1 MPVIPDCQQ
10 LGSDRL
16 LHRWGDIFSPP
27 GITNFWGVCQADL
40 DITGVRS
47 LNFPPFTNG
56 DKVTASLFLDGWY
69 FAALNHP
76 VAFAWYPD
84 RIVRES
90 EHEGLELTSEMILPF
105 GRTALLI
112 RLEIR
117 NCGGAERETVVKFG
131 TAAAITQNRST
142 GKLYIPPSE
151 DDNRVTIEPSR
162 RAVLFEALH
171 SQACSLQGLYPA
183 PDQADGFGLE
193 KRLCIPAGGAVT
205 LCYLNIPAETPAEA
219 FRQFDDLANEQIGR
233 LFYTHREAWDR
244 QIAAAFTPGNSEYS
258 GFLPTLHTRDEAIS
272 RLYYTCALGL
282 ICFRRDNPHS
292 VYGRAYD
299 TLMPRYWQT
308 TTFIWD
314 YFISGGAHALLD
326 PDVLRKYIGLW
337 MGTDLHSHFGTEYLN
352 GGTVGPWYAVNDY
365 ALISLADDYL
375 RWNGDFAWLE
385 SVPTAPTPAAGE
397 SPAAPAE
404 HKVIDFLREF
414 AFNYRRFRTPSGLAD
429 YGGINNLL
437 ECVSTY
443 IHEVAS
449 LNAGVIYGLR
459 TLAEILARQYR
470 DPGAGAC
477 LAEAEELL
485 QEVMKLYAAGGG
497 YWNARFPDG
506 ALVEVRHC
514 YDFMTILNT
523 LAGDLGGQQKEEMVR
538 FFVGEL
544 QTPLWMRALSPRD
557 PNALFSVR
565 PDHQWNGAYTA
576 WPALAAAGLYRIGR
590 ADIAFPWLQGVARS
604 ANQGPFGQCHFVESA
619 MPPES
624 GGARKVFYEWPY
636 GSDWACSSCGSY
648 LTAIIE
654 GIFGVRASKF
664 DGISAAP
671 QFGGFDPGA
680 ELHNLRYREKRY
692 NVSRKGLTQISGS

>member
-1 MPVIPDCQQ
+1 MPVIPDSQS

-16 LHRWGDIFSPP
+16 LHRFGDIFSPP

-69 FAALNHP
+69 FAAHNQSI
-76 VAFAWYPD
+76 AFTWYPD
-84 RIVRES
+84 RVVREA
-90 EHEGLELTSEMILPF
+90 EHEGLQLTSEMILPF
-105 GRTALLI
+105 GRTALVM

-117 NCGGAERETVVKFG
+117 NLGGAEREVAIKFG
-131 TAAAITQNRST
+131 TAAAVTQNRET

-151 DDNRVTIEPSR
+151 GDNGVTVEPSR

-183 PDQADGFGLE
+183 PDRADGFGLE
-193 KRLCIPAGGAVT
+193 KRLQIPAGGAVT
-205 LCYLNIPAETPAEA
+205 LWYFNIIAESPAEA
-219 FRQFDDLANEQIGR
+219 FRQFDALANEQISR
-233 LFYTHREAWDR
+233 LFAGHREAWDR

-258 GFLPTLHTRDEAIS
+258 GFLPTLHTRDEAIA

-282 ICFRRDNPHS
+282 LYFRRDNPHS

-326 PDVLRKYIGLW
+326 PAVLRKYIGLW

-385 SVPTAPTPAAGE
+385 SVSAANAPAVGE
-397 SPAAPAE
+397 SPAAPGE
-404 HKVIDFLREF
+404 RKVIDYLREF
-414 AFNYRRFRTPSGLAD
+414 AFNYRRFKTPSGLAD

-449 LNAGVIYGLR
+449 LNAGNIYGLR
-459 TLAEILARQYR
+459 TLAEILDRRYN
-470 DPGAGAC
+470 DPAAGAC
-477 LAEAEELL
+477 LEEAQALL
-485 QEVMKLYAAGGG
+485 QEVMKLYTEGGG

-514 YDFMTILNT
+514 YDFITTLAT
-523 LAGDLGGQQKEEMVR
+523 LAGDLSARQQEEMVR
-538 FFVGEL
+538 FFIEEL
-544 QTPLWMRALSPRD
+544 QTPHWMRALSPRD

-576 WPALAAAGLYRIGR
+576 WPALTAAGLYRIGR
-590 ADIAFPWLQGVARS
+590 ADIALPWLQGVARS
-604 ANQGPFGQCHFVESA
+604 VNQGPFGQCHFVESA

-624 GGARKVFYEWPY
+624 GGALKVFYEWPY

-648 LTAIIE
+648 LTTIIE

-671 QFGGFDPGA
+671 QFAGFDPGA
-680 ELHNLRYREKRY
+680 ELHNLRYRDELF
-692 NVSRKGLTQISGS
+692 NVSRNGLTRIK